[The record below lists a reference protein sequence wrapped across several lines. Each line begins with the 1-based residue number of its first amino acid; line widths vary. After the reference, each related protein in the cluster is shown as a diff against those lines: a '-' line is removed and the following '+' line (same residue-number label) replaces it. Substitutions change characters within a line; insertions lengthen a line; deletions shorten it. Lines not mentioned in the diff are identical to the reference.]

1 MPLSGVFM
9 TEAYR
14 ELIRRSIVWVRYLRR
29 IKAVKYSVFAF
40 LLMLMLLGVKV
51 ATIPLNFPESLQLN
65 DKFIHAVV
73 FFGFAFIIDV
83 VTSREPFWLW
93 KGLPLIVYG
102 FGIEVLQYFS
112 PDRSFSLLDG
122 LADVVGVLL
131 YWLAKQLLYM
141 YEQRRLSQPS

>member
-1 MPLSGVFM
+1 MMDVC
-9 TEAYR
+9 R
-14 ELIRRSIVWVRYLRR
+14 ELIHRSIVWVRYLRR
-29 IKAVKYSVFAF
+29 IKAVKYSVFVF
-40 LLMLMLLGVKV
+40 LLLLMLVGAKV

-93 KGLPLIVYG
+93 KGLPLVVYG
-102 FGIEVLQYFS
+102 FGVEVLQYFS
-112 PDRSFSLLDG
+112 PSRSFSLFDG
-122 LADVVGVLL
+122 LADVAGVLF

-141 YEQRRLSQPS
+141 YEQRRLAQTAKP

>member
-1 MPLSGVFM
+1 M